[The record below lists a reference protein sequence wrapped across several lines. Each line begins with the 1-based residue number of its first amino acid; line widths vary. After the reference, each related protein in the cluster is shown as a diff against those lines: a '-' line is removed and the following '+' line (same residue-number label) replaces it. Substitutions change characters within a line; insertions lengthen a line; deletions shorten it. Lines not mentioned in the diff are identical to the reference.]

1 MTDTGNKVISIKK
14 RQKDAVLKE
23 LGESL
28 KTVQNYFVV
37 AEVEEALMC
46 YHTEMDIEKL
56 LVFQK
61 ILNLYIDDCF
71 RQAAEYEND

>member
-1 MTDTGNKVISIKK
+1 MTAKVISIKQ
-14 RQKDAVLKE
+14 RSKDAVLKE

-28 KTVQNYFVV
+28 KPVSDYFVV
-37 AEVEEALMC
+37 AELENSIMC

-56 LVFQK
+56 LMYQK